1 MHKREEFGK
10 KFIYLILALWM
21 ATEVI
26 FNSTIEYV
34 FMWKKDDLNTVMAY
48 VVLFLLLFQI
58 ILFQTY

>member
-10 KFIYLILALWM
+10 KFIYFILALWM